1 MEPDP
6 GKSLDS
12 SKISRLF
19 LLGLPLGIANTL
31 PGISGGTVALI
42 LHIYEPLIKAI
53 KSIELRFLVPLLG
66 GVGLGVLLGA
76 AFIDRIFELYPAL
89 IMALIAGMILA
100 SLRKTRHEA
109 GRERRESRKNS
120 AVQRQR
126 SERTG
131 EILNYFLLLAGI
143 LLALLLSRRIGG
155 GSGSAV
161 IAGEPGFLRIFL
173 ASALASITML
183 LPGISGGSLLVLL
196 GVYPAFIQAIARFQ
210 LLTLLIY
217 NLGSVCGLLIF
228 AWLLNWFIENYR
240 RRLMFFLSGLILASA
255 ALSMP
260 ADPGLLEMLL
270 FALGFSAVFL
280 ITGRPVEIA

>member
-1 MEPDP
+1 MEQ
-6 GKSLDS
+6 DS
-12 SKISRLF
+12 DKTHNGSKLSQLF
-19 LLGLPLGIANTL
+19 IRGLPLGIANTL

-53 KSIELRFLVPLLG
+53 KNIQLGFLIPLLG

-76 AFIDRIFELYPAL
+76 TFIDRIFELYPAL
-89 IMALIAGMILA
+89 TMALIAGMILA
-100 SLRKTRHEA
+100 SLRKTRQEA
-109 GRERRESRKNS
+109 GRERPGIGEKS
-120 AVQRQR
+120 AAKRQI
-126 SERTG
+126 SKRTG

-155 GSGSAV
+155 GSGAAV
-161 IAGEPGFLRIFL
+161 IAGEPGLLRIFL

-217 NLGSVCGLLIF
+217 NLGSICGLLIF
-228 AWLLNWFIENYR
+228 AWILNWFIENYR
-240 RRLMFFLSGLILASA
+240 RQLMFFLSGLILASA

-260 ADPGLLEMLL
+260 ANPGFPEMLA
-270 FALGFSAVFL
+270 FALGFSAVFF
-280 ITGRPVEIA
+280 ITGRPGEIR